1 MTFPLDGTLRISS
14 SSSSR
19 FDRHGQRRM
28 NDQILPLAHCELD
41 PRTTTTHSRSK
52 RETDKNGTKRKRIV
66 LFDAKPPATVP
77 SPSFYALSSS
87 SSRTKGFLLFDLAP
101 LSLFLIQHHHSI
113 RVQVTR
119 KQLSTLTLRQQPFLH
134 SSTLLLTLYRTIPNQ
149 SNEADIGKRATKM
162 STATLDPGLTTGDAD
177 TAANALAHLNLD
189 ELSGPFVS
197 VVPTVSCRIE

>member
-101 LSLFLIQHHHSI
+101 LSLSHSASPLNSSSSYEETALDSYAPTTALLAFLDSSSHFISYYP
-113 RVQVTR
+113 
-119 KQLSTLTLRQQPFLH
+119 QP
-134 SSTLLLTLYRTIPNQ
+134 I
-149 SNEADIGKRATKM
+149 KR
-162 STATLDPGLTTGDAD
+162 G
-177 TAANALAHLNLD
+177 
-189 ELSGPFVS
+189 
-197 VVPTVSCRIE
+197 